1 MKVVVSPAAPV
12 SPATPLPVPSM
23 EAAWRP
29 DPVDES
35 AAAAAGGNRATGKDA
50 PEGPT
55 ALTPTLH
62 AAAAE
67 APATKLANSAARTGE
82 RCIAGA
88 ARFTTASG
96 EGRRVGTVG
105 TAVTATPSNADSS
118 RLESAGVA
126 ALRMELSMRRSASTA
141 TRQP

>member
-1 MKVVVSPAAPV
+1 MNVVASPVTPV
-12 SPATPLPVPSM
+12 SPPTPLPVPSR
-23 EAAWRP
+23 EAAWRS
-29 DPVDES
+29 DPLEES
-35 AAAAAGGNRATGKDA
+35 AFAAAEGNRATGKDA
-50 PEGPT
+50 PEGSTP
-55 ALTPTLH
+55 LTPTLH

-67 APATKLANSAARTGE
+67 APAAKLANSAARTGE

-96 EGRRVGTVG
+96 EGRSVGTLG
-105 TAVTATPSNADSS
+105 TPVSATPSNADSS

-126 ALRMELSMRRSASTA
+126 ALRIELSMRRSASTA